1 MSDSKC
7 SSARIGGA
15 ATDRE
20 QAMGRKAFTLIELLV
35 VIAIVALLAVP
46 FQADAIVQ
54 WRIQNKLNTGEQPLG
69 VETNGRL
76 IFVLTDAGNIQV
88 YSREGKLE
96 GSIKVG
102 SHIDQIKIEP
112 ADNQLLA
119 ISRQNKTI
127 EIIELN
133 FINISGSPAKGFK
146 DAPVILTVFSDFQ

>member
-1 MSDSKC
+1 MNPKLVK
-7 SSARIGGA
+7 G
-15 ATDRE
+15 
-20 QAMGRKAFTLIELLV
+20 FLIL
-35 VIAIVALLAVP
+35 AIVALLAVP
-46 FQADAIVQ
+46 FQADAKVQ

-76 IFVLTDAGNIQV
+76 IFVLTDAGNIHV

-96 GSIKVG
+96 GTIEVG

-112 ADNQLLA
+112 SDVQLLA
-119 ISRQNKTI
+119 ISRKNKTI

-133 FINISGSPAKGFK
+133 FINISGSPTKGFK